1 MRNTPTSTIARPA
14 SATRTRSRRPRSRFW
29 LGGTIAVVG
38 LVAGVVFGIT
48 SYRDAQ
54 QQIDIFAR
62 TSIPGVLTVQVDE
75 PGLQVVYIE
84 GDPTP
89 VIGDLAV
96 TVTDPTGATVVVDP
110 FEDELIY
117 ETADLTQGRAMAT
130 FTADQ
135 PGEFQVAMSGAANGE
150 FTVGESFT
158 RLALPGVLGGLA
170 IAGLSVIAGL
180 AIWLST
186 FLKRQTA

>member
-1 MRNTPTSTIARPA
+1 MRSTSTSTIVRQAPA
-14 SATRTRSRRPRSRFW
+14 TPTRSRRPRSRFW

-48 SYRDAQ
+48 SYQDAQ
-54 QQIDIFAR
+54 QQLDTFAR
-62 TSIPGVLTVQVDE
+62 TSIPGVLTVHVDE
-75 PGLQVVYIE
+75 PGLRVVYYE
-84 GDPTP
+84 GNQTP

-96 TVTDPTGATVVVDP
+96 TVTDPTGAVVDVDP

-135 PGEFQVAMSGAANGE
+135 PGEFEVAMSGDASGE
-150 FTVGESFT
+150 FTVGESFS
-158 RLALPGVLGGLA
+158 RLALPGVFGGLA
-170 IAGLSVIAGL
+170 IAGISVIAGL
-180 AIWLST
+180 AIWLSA
-186 FLKRQTA
+186 FLTRREA